1 MWGAIIQAIDHA
13 AERINKGAGAGIEVA
28 KSQNGGAAGS
38 SGSSGNSGITDT
50 TMFGKAVQ
58 TATNNIK
65 DKFSS
70 LNNNPKVEKAE
81 TEETEN
87 KDTSAADVT
96 ESKGGVLSNPIET
109 GDTAGAEDGAENG
122 AEAVKGT
129 I

>member
-1 MWGAIIQAIDHA
+1 MIGAIIQAIDHA
-13 AERINKGAGAGIEVA
+13 AGRLNKGAGAGIEVA
-28 KSQNGGAAGS
+28 KSQSGGAAGN
-38 SGSSGNSGITDT
+38 SGSSGTTDT

-65 DKFSS
+65 DKLAS

-87 KDTSAADVT
+87 NDTVDVT
-96 ESKGGVLSNPIET
+96 ENKGGVLSNPIKS
-109 GDTAGAEDGAENG
+109 GDEEGAEDGTEKTEG
-122 AEAVKGT
+122 A

>member
-28 KSQNGGAAGS
+28 KSQSGGAAGN
-38 SGSSGNSGITDT
+38 SGSSGTTDT

-65 DKFSS
+65 DKLSS
-70 LNNNPKVEKAE
+70 LNNNPKVEKTEEVE
-81 TEETEN
+81 TESKDTVDTTEN
-87 KDTSAADVT
+87 
-96 ESKGGVLSNPIET
+96 KGGVLSNPIESGVT
-109 GDTAGAEDGAENG
+109 EGAEDGAEKVEG
-122 AEAVKGT
+122 A

>member
-1 MWGAIIQAIDHA
+1 MWSAIIQAIDHA

-28 KSQNGGAAGS
+28 KSQSGGAAGS
-38 SGSSGNSGITDT
+38 SGTTDT

-65 DKFSS
+65 DKLAS

-81 TEETEN
+81 TEETESN
-87 KDTSAADVT
+87 DTVDTT
-96 ESKGGVLSNPIET
+96 ENKGGVLSNPIEK
-109 GDTAGAEDGAENG
+109 GDTEGAEDGTEKV
-122 AEAVKGT
+122 EGT

>member
-13 AERINKGAGAGIEVA
+13 AERMNKGAGAGIEVA

-38 SGSSGNSGITDT
+38 NRSSGSSGTTDT
-50 TMFGKAVQ
+50 TMFGKAVK

-65 DKFSS
+65 DKLSS

-81 TEETEN
+81 TEETESN
-87 KDTSAADVT
+87 DTVDTT
-96 ESKGGVLSNPIET
+96 ENKGGVLSNPIEK
-109 GDTAGAEDGAENG
+109 GDTEGAEDGAEKT
-122 AEAVKGT
+122 EGT

>member
-1 MWGAIIQAIDHA
+1 MWSAIIQAIDHA

-28 KSQNGGAAGS
+28 KSQSGGAAGNS
-38 SGSSGNSGITDT
+38 KNSGTTDT

-65 DKFSS
+65 DKLAS

-81 TEETEN
+81 AEETESN
-87 KDTSAADVT
+87 DTVDVT
-96 ESKGGVLSNPIET
+96 EKKGGVLSNPIKS
-109 GDTAGAEDGAENG
+109 GDTKGAEDGAEKT
-122 AEAVKGT
+122 KGT

>member
-1 MWGAIIQAIDHA
+1 MLWGAIIQAIDHA

-28 KSQNGGAAGS
+28 KSQSGGAAGS
-38 SGSSGNSGITDT
+38 SGTTDT

-65 DKFSS
+65 DKLAS

-81 TEETEN
+81 AEETESN
-87 KDTSAADVT
+87 DTVDTT
-96 ESKGGVLSNPIET
+96 ENKGGVLSNPIES
-109 GDTAGAEDGAENG
+109 GDAEGAENG
-122 AEAVKGT
+122 AEKVEGT

>member
-1 MWGAIIQAIDHA
+1 MFSAIIQAIDHA

-28 KSQNGGAAGS
+28 KSQSGGAAG
-38 SGSSGNSGITDT
+38 NSGTTDT
-50 TMFGKAVQ
+50 TMFGKAVK

-65 DKFSS
+65 DKLSS

-87 KDTSAADVT
+87 NDTVDVT
-96 ESKGGVLSNPIET
+96 ENKGGVLSNPIKS
-109 GDTAGAEDGAENG
+109 GDTEGAEDGAKKIE
-122 AEAVKGT
+122 GT

>member
-28 KSQNGGAAGS
+28 KSQSGGAAG
-38 SGSSGNSGITDT
+38 NSGTTDT

-65 DKFSS
+65 DKLAS

-81 TEETEN
+81 TEETE
-87 KDTSAADVT
+87 KDDTVDVT
-96 ESKGGVLSNPIET
+96 ENKGGVLSNPIKSD
-109 GDTAGAEDGAENG
+109 DTEGAENG
-122 AEAVKGT
+122 AKKVEGT

>member
-13 AERINKGAGAGIEVA
+13 AERMNKGAGAGIEVA

-38 SGSSGNSGITDT
+38 SGNSGSSGITDT

-65 DKFSS
+65 DKLAS

-81 TEETEN
+81 TEETESN
-87 KDTSAADVT
+87 DTVDVT
-96 ESKGGVLSNPIET
+96 ENKGGVLSNPIEK
-109 GDTAGAEDGAENG
+109 GDTEGAEDGAEKT
-122 AEAVKGT
+122 EGT

>member
-1 MWGAIIQAIDHA
+1 MLWGAIIQAIDHA
-13 AERINKGAGAGIEVA
+13 AERINKGAGAGLEVA

-38 SGSSGNSGITDT
+38 SGTADT

-65 DKFSS
+65 DKLSS

-81 TEETEN
+81 TEETESN
-87 KDTSAADVT
+87 DTVDTT
-96 ESKGGVLSNPIET
+96 ENKGGVLSNPIKS
-109 GDTAGAEDGAENG
+109 GDTEGAEDGAEKT
-122 AEAVKGT
+122 EGT

>member
-13 AERINKGAGAGIEVA
+13 AERINKGASAGIEVA
-28 KSQNGGAAGS
+28 KSQNGGAAEN
-38 SGSSGNSGITDT
+38 SGNSGTTDT

-58 TATNNIK
+58 TATSNIK
-65 DKFSS
+65 DKLAS

-87 KDTSAADVT
+87 NDTVDVT
-96 ESKGGVLSNPIET
+96 ENKVGVLSNPIESGNT
-109 GDTAGAEDGAENG
+109 EGAEDGAEKVEG
-122 AEAVKGT
+122 A

>member
-13 AERINKGAGAGIEVA
+13 AGRINKGASAGIEVA
-28 KSQNGGAAGS
+28 KRQSGGAAGS
-38 SGSSGNSGITDT
+38 SGSSGTTDT
-50 TMFGKAVQ
+50 AMFGKAVQ
-58 TATNNIK
+58 TATSNIK
-65 DKFSS
+65 DKLAS

-81 TEETEN
+81 TEETESN
-87 KDTSAADVT
+87 DTSAADVT
-96 ESKGGVLSNPIET
+96 ENKGGVLSNPIGT

>member
-28 KSQNGGAAGS
+28 KSQSGGAAGS
-38 SGSSGNSGITDT
+38 SGSSGTTDT

-65 DKFSS
+65 DKLSS
-70 LNNNPKVEKAE
+70 LNNNPKVEKSE

-87 KDTSAADVT
+87 NDTSAADVT

-109 GDTAGAEDGAENG
+109 GDTTGAENG
-122 AEAVKGT
+122 TEKTEGT

>member
-28 KSQNGGAAGS
+28 KSQSGGAAGS
-38 SGSSGNSGITDT
+38 SGTTDT

-65 DKFSS
+65 DKLAS

-81 TEETEN
+81 AEETESN
-87 KDTSAADVT
+87 DTVDVT
-96 ESKGGVLSNPIET
+96 ENKGGVLINPIES
-109 GDTAGAEDGAENG
+109 GDTEGAEDGAEKV
-122 AEAVKGT
+122 EGT

>member
-13 AERINKGAGAGIEVA
+13 AGRINKGAGAGIEVA
-28 KSQNGGAAGS
+28 KSQSGGAAGS
-38 SGSSGNSGITDT
+38 SGTTDT

-65 DKFSS
+65 DKLAS

-81 TEETEN
+81 TEETESN
-87 KDTSAADVT
+87 DTVDAT
-96 ESKGGVLSNPIET
+96 ENKGGVLSNPIES
-109 GDTAGAEDGAENG
+109 GDTEGAENG
-122 AEAVKGT
+122 TEKVKGA

>member
-13 AERINKGAGAGIEVA
+13 AGRINKGAGAGIEVA
-28 KSQNGGAAGS
+28 KSQSGGAAGS
-38 SGSSGNSGITDT
+38 SGTTDT

-65 DKFSS
+65 DKLSS
-70 LNNNPKVEKAE
+70 LNNNPKVEKSE

-87 KDTSAADVT
+87 EDTADVT

-109 GDTAGAEDGAENG
+109 GDTEGAEDG

>member
-28 KSQNGGAAGS
+28 KSQSGGAAGS
-38 SGSSGNSGITDT
+38 SGTTDT

-65 DKFSS
+65 DKLAS

-81 TEETEN
+81 AEETE
-87 KDTSAADVT
+87 KDDTVDTT
-96 ESKGGVLSNPIET
+96 ENKGGVLSNPIES
-109 GDTAGAEDGAENG
+109 GDTEGAEDGAEKV
-122 AEAVKGT
+122 EGT

>member
-13 AERINKGAGAGIEVA
+13 AGRINKGASAGIEVA
-28 KSQNGGAAGS
+28 KSQSGGAAGS
-38 SGSSGNSGITDT
+38 SGKSGTTDT

-65 DKFSS
+65 DKLSS

-81 TEETEN
+81 TEETESN
-87 KDTSAADVT
+87 DTSAVDVT
-96 ESKGGVLSNPIET
+96 ENKGGVLSNPIES

>member
-13 AERINKGAGAGIEVA
+13 AGRINKGASAGIEVA
-28 KSQNGGAAGS
+28 KSQSGGAAGS
-38 SGSSGNSGITDT
+38 SGSSGTTDT

-65 DKFSS
+65 DKLAS

-81 TEETEN
+81 AEETE
-87 KDTSAADVT
+87 KDDTVDTT
-96 ESKGGVLSNPIET
+96 ENKGGVLSNPIES
-109 GDTAGAEDGAENG
+109 GDTEGAEDGAEKV
-122 AEAVKGT
+122 EGT

>member
-28 KSQNGGAAGS
+28 KSQSGGAAGN
-38 SGSSGNSGITDT
+38 SGNSGNSEITDT

-65 DKFSS
+65 DKLAS
-70 LNNNPKVEKAE
+70 LNNNPKVEKDETEKEKVEKDE
-81 TEETEN
+81 TEE
-87 KDTSAADVT
+87 D
-96 ESKGGVLSNPIET
+96 
-109 GDTAGAEDGAENG
+109 ENG
-122 AEAVKGT
+122 TEKTEGT

>member
-1 MWGAIIQAIDHA
+1 MWSAIIQAIDHA

-28 KSQNGGAAGS
+28 KSQSGGAAGS
-38 SGSSGNSGITDT
+38 SGTTDT

-65 DKFSS
+65 DKLAS

-81 TEETEN
+81 TEETESN
-87 KDTSAADVT
+87 DTVDVT
-96 ESKGGVLSNPIET
+96 ENKGGVLSNPIES
-109 GDTAGAEDGAENG
+109 GDTEGAENG
-122 AEAVKGT
+122 TEKVKGA

>member
-1 MWGAIIQAIDHA
+1 MFGAIIQAIDHA

-28 KSQNGGAAGS
+28 KSQSGGAAG
-38 SGSSGNSGITDT
+38 NSGTTDT

-65 DKFSS
+65 DKLAS
-70 LNNNPKVEKAE
+70 LNNNPKVEKTE

-87 KDTSAADVT
+87 NDTVDVT
-96 ESKGGVLSNPIET
+96 ENKGGVLSNPIKSGNTE
-109 GDTAGAEDGAENG
+109 GAENG
-122 AEAVKGT
+122 AEKTEGT